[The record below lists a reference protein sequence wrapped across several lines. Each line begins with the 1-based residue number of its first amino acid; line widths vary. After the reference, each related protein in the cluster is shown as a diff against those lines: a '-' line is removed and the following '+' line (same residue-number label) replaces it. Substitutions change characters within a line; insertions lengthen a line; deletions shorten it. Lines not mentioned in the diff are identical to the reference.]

1 LGNAR
6 LSFDRLLT
14 ALVEVE
20 GTLNSPP
27 LTYKYNEVGH
37 EVLTPSHLVYGRRI
51 QSMPDEI
58 AEEPEENESSC
69 YERFRYLKERL
80 THFWKRWRNEYL
92 VNLRELQ
99 HGLWGH
105 AVRQVKVGDVITV
118 FEENKKREEWK
129 LAVVVRLIMLSK
141 AQT

>member
-1 LGNAR
+1 MGNAR

-92 VNLRELQ
+92 VNLREF
-99 HGLWGH
+99 HRAKSGR
-105 AVRQVKVGDVITV
+105 AVWQVKVGVVVTV
-118 FEENKKREEWK
+118 FEENKKKGE
-129 LAVVVRLIMLSK
+129 
-141 AQT
+141 

>member
-1 LGNAR
+1 
-6 LSFDRLLT
+6 
-14 ALVEVE
+14 
-20 GTLNSPP
+20 
-27 LTYKYNEVGH
+27 
-37 EVLTPSHLVYGRRI
+37 
-51 QSMPDEI
+51 MPDEI
-58 AEEPEENESSC
+58 AEGPEENESSC
-69 YERFRYLKERL
+69 YESFRYLTERL

-92 VNLRELQ
+92 VNLREFHHAKL
-99 HGLWGH
+99 GH